1 MPVRS
6 VHIKEYK
13 GAAERWAHCY
23 ICFHPKPSREIPRRS
38 SAAESAAGQGY
49 LAVLFSRPKTRSDL
63 ARKSIA
69 CNSSIPSFEDFVRWI
84 IFRNFIV

>member
-49 LAVLFSRPKTRSDL
+49 LAVFIFSAQNPLRPCPEIDSVQ
-63 ARKSIA
+63 
-69 CNSSIPSFEDFVRWI
+69 FEYS
-84 IFRNFIV
+84 IFRRLCQMDYFS